1 MKSDWIEFYCK
12 NGVNLLLWN
21 YRGYGRSTGCPKP
34 HLLQEDAEL
43 IIDFLR
49 KELKPQRIGV
59 HGQSLGGVLASHLAN
74 KCQLDFLCADRT
86 FYSLSEVVSYSFS
99 WFAAKFFQFVSDW
112 NSNIA
117 LKYTRSKCY
126 KIVTYDPKD
135 EIINFMSSLQ
145 TGILKE
151 VIYDRVSNKV
161 DEFESKNVE
170 TGKLQQFF
178 INFINC
184 LKKKASILKNEHIF
198 QKDFDNYYENY
209 YFAPNEFNLLYNAF
223 LHIMEVIVEMS
234 KHKSTF
240 KKMHKRFLSSDDAQ
254 LEKLKPKGKELGVQS
269 ATNTGSLDSSL
280 NVTTNISVLNI
291 SHFKEDSISNVNDIS
306 VNKSTFK
313 DDNMILFD
321 KQVENNDEDGEEHNK
336 SNKLEIEMKPPMGE
350 INDYLDLLTDK
361 EKNSEKFQNFILEV
375 SFLIE
380 KKDFS

>member
-1 MKSDWIEFYCK
+1 
-12 NGVNLLLWN
+12 LLLWN

-34 HLLQEDAEL
+34 HLLQEDAEM

-59 HGQSLGGVLASHLAN
+59 HGQSLGGVLASYLAN

-86 FYSLSEVVSYSFS
+86 FYSLSEVVSYGFS
-99 WFAAKFFQFVSDW
+99 SFAAKFFQFVSNW

-135 EIINFMSSLQ
+135 EIINYMSSLQ

-151 VIYDRVSNKV
+151 VIYDRVSNKLH
-161 DEFESKNVE
+161 EFEPKNIE
-170 TGKLQQFF
+170 TRKLQQFF

-184 LKKKASILKNEHIF
+184 LKTKASILQNEHSL

-209 YFAPNEFNLLYNAF
+209 YFAANEFNLLYNAF
-223 LHIMEVIVEMS
+223 LRIMEVIVEMS

-254 LEKLKPKGKELGVQS
+254 LEKLKSKGKEQPGVISS
-269 ATNTGSLDSSL
+269 ANTGSLDSSL

-291 SHFKEDSISNVNDIS
+291 SHFKEESIINMNDIS

-321 KQVENNDEDGEEHNK
+321 KQLDINDEEREEQSK

-350 INDYLDLLTDK
+350 INEYLDLLTDK

-375 SFLIE
+375 IF
-380 KKDFS
+380 FY